1 MIDADEQQTAGVGGY
16 TAYRTSKAAV
26 NMLAMTWSEDTVI
39 KEAGVV
45 TLCMHPG
52 WVQTDMGGSGGRKAP
67 VSIVDSARGIHSQI
81 LKAMKLRTKILLDS
95 ENTATAAADD
105 PLEQALRKNRCV
117 FTGFDGE
124 MLPW

>member
-1 MIDADEQQTAGVGGY
+1 
-16 TAYRTSKAAV
+16 
-26 NMLAMTWSEDTVI
+26 MLAMTWSEDVII

-52 WVQTDMGGSGGRKAP
+52 WVQTDMGGSGGRTAP
-67 VSIVDSARGIHSQI
+67 VSIVDSARGIHAQI
-81 LKAMKLRTKILLDS
+81 LKAKTIREKMQLDTAETKII
-95 ENTATAAADD
+95 DD

-117 FTGFDGE
+117 FTGYDGE

>member
-1 MIDADEQQTAGVGGY
+1 
-16 TAYRTSKAAV
+16 
-26 NMLAMTWSEDTVI
+26 MLAMTWSEDAAI
-39 KEAGVV
+39 KQAGVV

-81 LKAMKLRTKILLDS
+81 LKAMSIRQKIQLDS
-95 ENTATAAADD
+95 ENTATSVAATTKVVDD

-117 FTGFDGE
+117 FTGYDGE
-124 MLPW
+124 ILPW